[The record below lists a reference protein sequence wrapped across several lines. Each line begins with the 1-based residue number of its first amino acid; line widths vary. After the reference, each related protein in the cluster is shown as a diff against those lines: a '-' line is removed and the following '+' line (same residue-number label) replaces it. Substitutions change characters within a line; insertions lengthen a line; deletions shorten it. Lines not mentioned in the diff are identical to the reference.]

1 MKYLLDQDHLLD
13 YDSYRDQISESKK
26 DKLTRWRMVSVKTK
40 GRKILLE
47 SDSRQSAIF
56 LTQV

>member
-26 DKLTRWRMVSVKTK
+26 DFFSA
-40 GRKILLE
+40 LL
-47 SDSRQSAIF
+47 SLIKNQ
-56 LTQV
+56 L